1 MSPGLDVAVFA
12 AVLKAAASGLS
23 GKGKALADFRS
34 SDSMA
39 TDYKIKRNNAALLLE
54 AGRQA
59 S

>member
-1 MSPGLDVAVFA
+1 MSPGLDVAVFG
-12 AVLKAAASGLS
+12 AVLRAVASGLS
-23 GKGKALADFRS
+23 GKGRALAGFRS
-34 SDSMA
+34 SDGMA